1 MVAVSKFTFLKVEND
16 IILLTIYLLVKKE
29 ENLRPCSTWPE
40 LELSLSISVYRIQIM
55 CNAKR

>member
-29 ENLRPCSTWPE
+29 ENLRSCKTK
-40 LELSLSISVYRIQIM
+40 R
-55 CNAKR
+55 CNF